1 MNQGGN
7 DGYAPNDKTKTDDT
21 KRKRKLLTFKEFL
34 AINDP
39 IRIRKRAANR
49 QPNADLDALPADMA
63 PWARFVDAFVTRHI
77 SAYGTL
83 RTFCSPS
90 PISACDPWQ
99 TWLKCTGLEIEWPG
113 TCAIQQ
119 TFVYL
124 GPVGIPCCKAICG
137 ASWGY

>member
-1 MNQGGN
+1 MDTHQTT
-7 DGYAPNDKTKTDDT
+7 KLKTDDT

-90 PISACDPWQ
+90 PISACDPSDMAQ
-99 TWLKCTGLEIEWPG
+99 MHRARNRIAGDVCHTTDLRLSWPG
-113 TCAIQQ
+113 WDSM
-119 TFVYL
+119 L
-124 GPVGIPCCKAICG
+124 
-137 ASWGY
+137 